1 MDAISYDQFLQSP
14 AKLKPAPV
22 NVAGLDQPILVHQFT
37 MDEVELLNKKTALAA
52 DATEDEKE
60 KSLRKQVLY
69 FLRGLS
75 ADPSDDDCQK
85 LSEVF
90 SGWQLRDIYKK
101 AMKLNGFGPDSL
113 REAEKN

>member
-14 AKLKPAPV
+14 VKLKPAPV
-22 NVAGLDQPILVHQFT
+22 QVAGIDQPLLVHQFT
-37 MDEVELLNKKTALAA
+37 MDEIQLLNQKTSLEN
-52 DATEDEKE
+52 DATEFEKE
-60 KSLRKQVLY
+60 NSLRKQVLF
-69 FLRGLS
+69 FLRGLN
-75 ADPSDDDCQK
+75 ADPTDDDCQK